1 MKKLLTLLFV
11 SMMFIGLAG
20 CGQGKKDEPVTPTGE
35 IKTMGDLFRVGYIGF
50 EYDIESFVIETE
62 DTVYELT
69 MTPELHEK
77 LEAVDFFAE
86 DRDEQ
91 FEEILK
97 DVEVFLVE
105 DLAIYIPTDADL
117 KSLVGKTGQELLDE
131 DFYECGYNFWDEQYF
146 YMTQGM
152 IEYKIYFNEN
162 VTLKD
167 DEDIDV
173 EETIKDMTV
182 KKAEFFG
189 FSGGTTDVE
198 TLPQN

>member
-86 DRDEQ
+86 DRDEK
-91 FEEILK
+91 FAEILSDYPFEK
-97 DVEVFLVE
+97 E
-105 DLAIYIPTDADL
+105 TKKADL
-117 KSLVGKTGQELLDE
+117 LLSEEQLAAYVGKPGKALLDDGFTVNACFYGENETTYYVNKDYNGYTVVCDGKLVNAE
-131 DFYECGYNFWDEQYF
+131 DVNMDEELSN
-146 YMTQGM
+146 M
-152 IEYKIYFNEN
+152 
-162 VTLKD
+162 V
-167 DEDIDV
+167 
-173 EETIKDMTV
+173 V
-182 KKAEFFG
+182 K
-189 FSGGTTDVE
+189 SIVPGTD
-198 TLPQN
+198 N